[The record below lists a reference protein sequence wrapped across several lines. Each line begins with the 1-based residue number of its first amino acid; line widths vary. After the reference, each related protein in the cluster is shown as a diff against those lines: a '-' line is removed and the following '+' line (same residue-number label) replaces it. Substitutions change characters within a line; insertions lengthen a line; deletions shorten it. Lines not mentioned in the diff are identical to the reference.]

1 MTCRGA
7 KASSAEIVGQMT
19 RGDDLMGVQR
29 KLVEVIDIHKVYR
42 LGKVEV
48 HALCGVTLQIDEGEF
63 VAIMGPSGSG
73 KSTFMNLL
81 GCLDRPTKGIYRFD
95 GMDISKLDD
104 DQLAELRSRKIG
116 FVFQSF
122 NLLPRLTALQNVELP
137 MIYAGVDAKERRKR
151 AMQLL
156 ERVGLA
162 DRINHRPT
170 ELSGGEQ
177 QRVAIARAIA
187 NSPKLL
193 LADEPTGNLDSR
205 SGEEILGIFKRLN
218 EDGMTIVLVTH
229 DQNVARW
236 ARRIVRFRDGQ
247 VVDDR
252 MMSEFEEASAR

>member
-1 MTCRGA
+1 
-7 KASSAEIVGQMT
+7 
-19 RGDDLMGVQR
+19 MGWQR

-48 HALCGVTLQIDEGEF
+48 HALRGVTLQIDDGEF
-63 VAIMGPSGSG
+63 IAIMGPSGSG

-95 GMDISKLDD
+95 GVDVSKLDD

-137 MIYAGVDAKERRKR
+137 MIYAGVDVKERRRR

-156 ERVGLA
+156 EWVGLA
-162 DRINHRPT
+162 DRVNHRPA

-205 SGEEILGIFKRLN
+205 SGEEILSVFKRLN
-218 EDGMTIVLVTH
+218 ESGMTVVLVTH

-236 ARRIVRFRDGQ
+236 AKRIVMFRDGV

-252 MMSEFEEASAR
+252 MMSKLDVHMG

>member
-1 MTCRGA
+1 
-7 KASSAEIVGQMT
+7 
-19 RGDDLMGVQR
+19 MGWQR

-48 HALCGVTLQIDEGEF
+48 HALRGVTLQIDDGEF
-63 VAIMGPSGSG
+63 IAIMGPSGSG

-95 GMDISKLDD
+95 GVDVSKLDD

-137 MIYAGVDAKERRKR
+137 MIYAGVDVKERRRR

-156 ERVGLA
+156 EWVGLA
-162 DRINHRPT
+162 DRVNHRPA

-205 SGEEILGIFKRLN
+205 SGEEILSVFKRLN
-218 EDGMTIVLVTH
+218 ESGMTVVLVTH

-236 ARRIVRFRDGQ
+236 AKRIVMFRDGV

-252 MMSEFEEASAR
+252 MMSELDVHMG

>member
-1 MTCRGA
+1 MA
-7 KASSAEIVGQMT
+7 
-19 RGDDLMGVQR
+19 RGDGLMSGQR

-48 HALCGVTLQIDEGEF
+48 HALRGVTLQIDDGEF
-63 VAIMGPSGSG
+63 IAIMGPSGSG

-95 GMDISKLDD
+95 GVDVSKLDD

-137 MIYAGVDAKERRKR
+137 MIYAGVDVKERRRR

-156 ERVGLA
+156 EWVGLA
-162 DRINHRPT
+162 DRVNHRPA

-205 SGEEILGIFKRLN
+205 SGEEILSVFKRLN
-218 EDGMTIVLVTH
+218 ESGMTVVLVTH

-236 ARRIVRFRDGQ
+236 AKRIVMFRDGV

-252 MMSEFEEASAR
+252 MMSELDVHMG

>member
-1 MTCRGA
+1 M
-7 KASSAEIVGQMT
+7 SNT
-19 RGDDLMGVQR
+19 RR
-29 KLVEVIDIHKVYR
+29 LVNAVDIHKVYR

-48 HALCGVTLQIDEGEF
+48 HALRGVTLQIDEGEF

-81 GCLDRPTKGIYRFD
+81 GCLDRPTKGIYQFD
-95 GMDISKLDD
+95 GMDVSKLDD

-137 MIYAGVDAKERRKR
+137 MIYAGVDTRKR
-151 AMQLL
+151 RQSAVRLL
-156 ERVGLA
+156 EWVGLA
-162 DRINHRPT
+162 DRINHRPS

-205 SGEEILGIFKRLN
+205 SGEEILRVFRRLN

-236 ARRIVRFRDGQ
+236 AKRIVMFQDGQ
-247 VVDDR
+247 LVDDK
-252 MMSEFEEASAR
+252 MLEEFDGAYAR